1 MLLSGDL
8 IVILAMAAAIAIAA
22 ALRRSFAP

>member
-1 MLLSGDL
+1 MLLSGAL
-8 IVILAMAAAIAIAA
+8 IVVLAMVAAIAIAA